1 MKTVNASFN
10 HEKYLQDARN
20 LYRQETEKRQ
30 DALKECFTKDFSPLD
45 QQEQELMKQDLM
57 NELQECRKKLASSKE
72 ETRDK
77 LEKDIELFSIL
88 AKELGIDCV
97 DSDRV
102 KSDLNLINQALQ
114 KATDDPLRR
123 IEKSDF
129 KSPIAQQKYEE
140 LDNAMK
146 SQSRGVYSRSALF
159 QQLGDYLEEV
169 LSGKNEMPE
178 LQSDETQDNEPREN
192 DEKKTSS
199 QLDEEKYQE
208 EIIAEFS
215 DSDF

>member
-1 MKTVNASFN
+1 MKNLNPINRAEYV
-10 HEKYLQDARN
+10 QMARN
-20 LYRQETEKRQ
+20 LYRQETEKRKTELIQ
-30 DALKECFTKDFSPLD
+30 SFSEDFSRLD

-57 NELQECRKKLASSKE
+57 NELEECRKKLVSAKGK
-72 ETRDK
+72 TKAK

-88 AKELGIDCV
+88 AKELGIDCI
-97 DSDRV
+97 DSD
-102 KSDLNLINQALQ
+102 KLKDDLKLINQALQ
-114 KATDDPLRR
+114 KATDDPLRT
-123 IEKSDF
+123 IKKSDF

-140 LDNAMK
+140 FDQAMK
-146 SQSRGVYSRSALF
+146 SQPRGVYSRSALF

-169 LSGKNEMPE
+169 LSGKNEKPE
-178 LQSDETQDNEPREN
+178 IQSDETQDNEPREN
-192 DEKKTSS
+192 DEKETSS